1 LEILACPH
9 CERLFRTTPAVFGK
23 KIRCRGCRQ
32 TFHVPKDTSDVP
44 LGPSVDGLGKQ
55 DNVPPTAIACVVD
68 DRDARRCPECGRTFA
83 MKAALVGKTIR
94 CRGCKAPF
102 RVGATLQSPA
112 GPVASVGNQGRAPVA
127 PSPSVPATATS
138 SPRPTIFEDIG
149 DILDE
154 IIPGE
159 RVASVVRPQN
169 AAAPSR
175 AEANPFY
182 GLIAVAFGGLCAIPT
197 TQLILWWVLGK
208 DPLRLASS
216 LPDVLRWIVP
226 PHMRP

>member
-1 LEILACPH
+1 M
-9 CERLFRTTPAVFGK
+9 
-23 KIRCRGCRQ
+23 
-32 TFHVPKDTSDVP
+32 P